1 VPRVLFHVLI
11 LAVAVVGT
19 GCAKEASE
27 PNSPTAEPSS
37 RVIRRD
43 PLAGG
48 PYPTL
53 LLSKAQFDYELDARG
68 QRKPVPGP
76 GKLVLVR
83 KTPDG
88 WRERVI
94 EDPDCNVFHKAMVTD
109 VVGDAT
115 GILTIGGTAAGLK
128 LWRWRDAGWQV
139 ETLWQPTFGGK
150 WDRLRDIEI
159 GDVTGDGQPEMVIA
173 THDQGVVAVLRKQS
187 DAWQVTEVHRAE
199 RTFVHEVEIG
209 DVDGDGVN
217 EFFTT
222 PSQPNSATLVSQP
235 GNIIMY
241 RWTGDAF
248 ARNLVAALPQT
259 HAKEILAV
267 DLDGDGTVSLI
278 AAVEAQT
285 ARRNNALVTLRPVE
299 IFAYRFTEAGV
310 QPRVLTSLPDTQC
323 RFLTSG
329 DVDGDGRVEIV
340 AAGMRSGLWLL
351 QNDDGVAWSKSL
363 IDKHSSGYEHAT
375 LVGDLEGD
383 GAVDIFVASDVQ
395 GELRRYRWDGED
407 FRKEIITSLPET
419 EITFNLAIGRY

>member
-1 VPRVLFHVLI
+1 
-11 LAVAVVGT
+11 
-19 GCAKEASE
+19 
-27 PNSPTAEPSS
+27 
-37 RVIRRD
+37 
-43 PLAGG
+43 
-48 PYPTL
+48 
-53 LLSKAQFDYELDARG
+53 
-68 QRKPVPGP
+68 
-76 GKLVLVR
+76 
-83 KTPDG
+83 
-88 WRERVI
+88 
-94 EDPDCNVFHKAMVTD
+94 
-109 VVGDAT
+109 
-115 GILTIGGTAAGLK
+115 
-128 LWRWRDAGWQV
+128 
-139 ETLWQPTFGGK
+139 
-150 WDRLRDIEI
+150 
-159 GDVTGDGQPEMVIA
+159 
-173 THDQGVVAVLRKQS
+173 
-187 DAWQVTEVHRAE
+187 
-199 RTFVHEVEIG
+199 
-209 DVDGDGVN
+209 
-217 EFFTT
+217 
-222 PSQPNSATLVSQP
+222 
-235 GNIIMY
+235 
-241 RWTGDAF
+241 
-248 ARNLVAALPQT
+248 
-259 HAKEILAV
+259 
-267 DLDGDGTVSLI
+267 LI